1 MTEEKLWQIIRRQ
14 DADDKSCAATDMPQ
28 AVMPRRTF
36 IELVG
41 FSIAAAALS
50 GCRAPEQKI
59 IPYVRQPV
67 ELTPGVANWYA
78 STCGGCN
85 AACGT
90 LVKVRDGRPIKLEG
104 NTEHPLSRGGL
115 CAVAHGLVFGLYDGE
130 RLRQPL
136 IKSQAATWEDVDQQ
150 INWQLTTIKQ
160 SGGKVRVLSLPTS
173 SPTSRETIDNFLKQ
187 FADGKH
193 IVYSAVSNAA
203 IGAAHGKTH
212 KVTALPTFHFDK
224 AKTIV
229 SFGADF
235 LGTWLSPMQFTR
247 AYTEARNLQNEKH
260 ELPRH
265 IQFESRLSL
274 AGSNADTRVKVSPA
288 EEMFALLLLAK
299 LIAEKAGVTNQ
310 NDFAAINAER
320 LSAKA
325 RQVVEKSAEELW
337 QHRGAALVISG
348 ANNTD
353 AQQLV
358 NFINQ
363 TLGNYGKTL
372 EVNSASEQRLEKDSD
387 MVELVREMNAGEVAA
402 LIIVDANP
410 AYDFYNSREFKNGL
424 AKVGLKVSL
433 NAYLDETSALLDYVC
448 PRNHQLE
455 SWDDAEPA
463 TNIFSLSQPT
473 IAPLFQTRAWQES
486 LLRWSNDER
495 KFYDVLRARWQE
507 KLFSQQ
513 NKHASFDEF
522 WDNALH
528 DGVFVIEAKTSTT
541 PAAMTMNTKASTMLA
556 TNAVTAKTAAAQ
568 TLIATTTKTST
579 VQTAFVADDLNAAV
593 KRLAQCAD
601 EAADK
606 MNLVLYEKL
615 ALRDGSQ
622 ANNPWLQELPDP
634 ITKVTWDNY
643 ACVSPTL
650 ADKLKLEEGRVVRIS
665 KGEASVEIPVHI
677 QPQQHDDCIAIAV
690 GYGRTRAGKVGNG
703 VGTNAYPF
711 VAFQNGT
718 FQYQASD
725 IAIEKMLTKVDLAL
739 TQLHNTLEGRPLI
752 EEFTLAEFL
761 EKRRSGQDRAEH
773 SKSIWKDHAYP
784 EHKWGMVIDLN
795 ACTGCSACLLSCQAE
810 NNVPVVGKDEVRRQR
825 EMHWLRI
832 DRYFEGD
839 DESER
844 VVYQPV
850 MCAQCENAA
859 CESVCPVLATVHSS
873 EGLNMQ
879 VYNRCVGTR
888 YCANNC
894 AYKVRRFNWFEYQHS
909 DPIANLALNPDVT
922 VRTRGVMEKCTF
934 CVQRIEEAKIHAR
947 NENREIEDGEIQTAC
962 QQSCPAQAITFG
974 DLVNL
979 ESRANKFKHD
989 KRDFILLEELNLRPA
1004 ISYLAKVRNTE
1015 EEKA

>member
-1 MTEEKLWQIIRRQ
+1 MTVEKLWQIIKRQ
-14 DADDKSCAATDMPQ
+14 DADEESCAATDGPR

-59 IPYVRQPV
+59 IPYLKQPV

-104 NTEHPLSRGGL
+104 NAEHPLSKGGL
-115 CAVAHGLVFGLYDGE
+115 CAVAHSLVFGLYDGE

-136 IKSQAATWEDVDQQ
+136 IKSQAASWEDVDQQ
-150 INWQLTTIKQ
+150 IKWQLTTIKQ
-160 SGGKVRVLSLPTS
+160 SGGKVRVLGSPTA
-173 SPTSRETIDNFLKQ
+173 SPTSRDTIDTFLNQ
-187 FADGKH
+187 FANGKH
-193 IVYSAVSNAA
+193 LVYNAVSNAA
-203 IGAAHGKTH
+203 IGAAHLKTH
-212 KVTALPTFHFDK
+212 RVAARPVFHFDK
-224 AKTIV
+224 AKMIV

-247 AYTEARNLQNEKH
+247 AYAEARNLQNEKP
-260 ELPRH
+260 EFSRH
-265 IQFESRLSL
+265 LQFESRLSL
-274 AGSNADTRVKVSPA
+274 TGSNADTRVKVSPA

-299 LIAEKAGVTNQ
+299 LIAAKASAAKQ
-310 NDFAAINAER
+310 NDFTSINGEHLSPKVRRAIE
-320 LSAKA
+320 
-325 RQVVEKSAEELW
+325 QSAEALW
-337 QHRGAALVISG
+337 QHRGESLVISG
-348 ANNTD
+348 ANDTD
-353 AQQLV
+353 AQQLI

-372 EVNSASEQRLEKDSD
+372 EVPSAADQRVENDSD
-387 MVELVREMNAGEVAA
+387 VKELVREMNAGEVAA

-410 AYDFYNSREFKNGL
+410 AYNFYNSREFRNGL

-433 NAYLDETSALLDYVC
+433 NAYLDETSALVDYVC
-448 PRNHQLE
+448 PRHHQLE

-463 TNIFSLSQPT
+463 TGTLSLSQPT

-507 KLFSQQ
+507 KIFSQQ
-513 NKHASFDEF
+513 SQYTSFDEF
-522 WDNALH
+522 WDKALH
-528 DGVFVIEAKTSTT
+528 DGVFVIEAKPSIT
-541 PAAMTMNTKASTMLA
+541 PAAMTARAKTSTTSA
-556 TNAVTAKTAAAQ
+556 ATAAAAKPSLQ
-568 TLIATTTKTST
+568 ITTAATAKPPAEPGVLVT
-579 VQTAFVADDLNAAV
+579 DDLHAAIQ
-593 KRLAQCAD
+593 RLAQRAD
-601 EAADK
+601 EGAGK
-606 MNLVLYEKL
+606 LHLVLYEKL

-643 ACVSPTL
+643 ACVSAAL
-650 ADKLKLEEGRVVRIS
+650 AAKLQLENGRVVRIS
-665 KGEASVEIPVHI
+665 KGDTAIELPVYI
-677 QPQQHDDCIAIAV
+677 QAQQHDDCVAIAV
-690 GYGRTRAGKVGNG
+690 GYGRTRAGKVGNHIG
-703 VGTNAYPF
+703 VNAYPL
-711 VAFQNGT
+711 VAFDNGT
-718 FQYQASD
+718 FQYQSSD
-725 IAIEKMLTKVDLAL
+725 ITLEKTLAKVELAL
-739 TQLHNTLEGRPLI
+739 TQRHDTLDGRPLI
-752 EEFTLAEFL
+752 KELSLAEIV
-761 EKRRSGQDRAEH
+761 SGHRETEGDTAP
-773 SKSIWKDHAYP
+773 SKSIWQDHAYP
-784 EHKWGMVIDLN
+784 EHKWAMVVDLN
-795 ACTGCSACLLSCQAE
+795 ACTGCSACMLSCQAE
-810 NNVPVVGKDEVRRQR
+810 NNVPVVGKDEVWRQR

-832 DRYFEGD
+832 DRYYEA
-839 DESER
+839 DENQEQ
-844 VVYQPV
+844 VIYQPV
-850 MCAQCENAA
+850 MCSQCENAS

-894 AYKVRRFNWFEYQHS
+894 AYKVRRFNWFEYQHP

-934 CVQRIEEAKIHAR
+934 CIQRIEEAKIQAR
-947 NENREIEDGEIQTAC
+947 NETRDIKDGEIQTAC

-979 ESRANKFKHD
+979 ESRANRLKHD
-989 KRDFILLEELNLRPA
+989 RRDFILLEELNLRPA
-1004 ISYLAKVRNTE
+1004 ISYLAKVRNVE